1 MDYLNLLVDTKK
13 EFSILSANENYSDFK
28 DVYSLKEI
36 NRLEGVAWIVGS
48 KIHKRGKLLKKSAF
62 IDGSIYSG
70 EISALKRNTF
80 IPNNKTLVFL
90 QSTPL
95 SVDIDTQKNFDEAVD
110 ALYKVKS
117 EGIEVVKPE
126 I

>member
-1 MDYLNLLVDTKK
+1 M
-13 EFSILSANENYSDFK
+13 
-28 DVYSLKEI
+28 
-36 NRLEGVAWIVGS
+36 
-48 KIHKRGKLLKKSAF
+48 
-62 IDGSIYSG
+62 
-70 EISALKRNTF
+70 KRNTF